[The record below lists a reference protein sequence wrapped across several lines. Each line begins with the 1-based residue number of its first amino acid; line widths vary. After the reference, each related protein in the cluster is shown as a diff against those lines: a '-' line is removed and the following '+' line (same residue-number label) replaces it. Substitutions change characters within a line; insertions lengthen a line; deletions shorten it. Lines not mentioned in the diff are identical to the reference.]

1 MKIIKRGKIGGQSI
15 LLTGEMLTHW
25 FRGYGQINEIL
36 KQEFAVLYVQID
48 GSEGEGN
55 FTSIEDQVN
64 KLTEEIQNKY
74 SGYINFALGISMGA
88 NFLIELLS
96 LNNMKFD
103 SVVLDAPF
111 LIFSKISL

>member
-1 MKIIKRGKIGGQSI
+1 
-15 LLTGEMLTHW
+15 
-25 FRGYGQINEIL
+25 
-36 KQEFAVLYVQID
+36 
-48 GSEGEGN
+48 
-55 FTSIEDQVN
+55 
-64 KLTEEIQNKY
+64 
-74 SGYINFALGISMGA
+74 MGA